1 MKTEEEIRPIEIFT
15 GTVWQAVML
24 KNLLEDAGIKV
35 YLRNEINGTIF
46 PFLTSFDGAGVV
58 RVVVASSDYETANKI
73 ANEYKENLEK

>member
-1 MKTEEEIRPIEIFT
+1 MTTEENITAVEIFT
-15 GTVWQAVML
+15 GNVWQAGIL
-24 KNLLEDAGIKV
+24 RGLLEDAGIKV
-35 YLRNEINGTIF
+35 YLRDEINGTIF